1 MLSRISTTGFT
12 PSRNLSYGYVRPEG
26 TFLSGASSDMKE
38 PPLRTSCGGGS
49 FVLRSAPERKV
60 TLGPALPR
68 RCRYGQYRSELKM
81 ARGLLGR
88 ACVFASRHVG
98 VMATCIFASIL
109 QSKAPAYRPRAK
121 NRDFSMFS
129 TDDGRGYGLT
139 AFDLQG
145 YSRSLAFIVAPEALG
160 YVEYS

>member
-1 MLSRISTTGFT
+1 M
-12 PSRNLSYGYVRPEG
+12 V
-26 TFLSGASSDMKE
+26 
-38 PPLRTSCGGGS
+38 
-49 FVLRSAPERKV
+49 
-60 TLGPALPR
+60 
-68 RCRYGQYRSELKM
+68 
-81 ARGLLGR
+81 RGLLGYTFVLVR
-88 ACVFASRHVG
+88 AMWG
-98 VMATCIFASIL
+98 VVATCIFVSIL